1 MTEIIIIKN
10 KPNWLIAIIFPFG
23 LLILIFIMFV
33 ILPFASAKSTY
44 LLSTLSYIFSLI
56 PFLGFFI
63 LFLYIWLWNTLGKV
77 ILEISPEKIK
87 VINKNKL
94 FNKPKE
100 YFKSE
105 IEKISILDF
114 GIEKT
119 KYYTRLNY
127 LFSNSNYS
135 ITIQKSGKNIRVVD
149 WLNHERANSI
159 LEKINQ
165 IINQKNNSI

>member
-1 MTEIIIIKN
+1 MTEIIALKN
-10 KPNWLIAIIFPFG
+10 KPNWIIALTFPFG
-23 LLILIFIMFV
+23 LLILILIMLV
-33 ILPFASAKSTY
+33 LLPIVSVNNTY
-44 LLSTLSYIFSLI
+44 LLSALSYVFSLI

-63 LFLYIWLWNTLGKV
+63 LFLYIWLWNTFGKV

-87 VINKNKL
+87 ATNKNKL

-100 YFKSE
+100 YLKSE
-105 IEKISILDF
+105 IEKISIVDF

-119 KYYTRLNY
+119 KYYIQLNY

-135 ITIQKSGKNIRVVD
+135 ITIQKGRENIRIVD
-149 WLNHERANSI
+149 WLSNERANNI

-165 IINQKNNSI
+165 

>member
-1 MTEIIIIKN
+1 MTEIIAIKN
-10 KPNWLIAIIFPFG
+10 KPNWIIALIFPFG
-23 LLILIFIMFV
+23 LLILILIMLV
-33 ILPFASAKSTY
+33 LLPIVSVSDTY
-44 LLSTLSYIFSLI
+44 LLSALNYVFSLI

-63 LFLYIWLWNTLGKV
+63 LFLYIWLWNTFGKV

-87 VINKNKL
+87 VTNKNKL

-100 YFKSE
+100 YLKSE
-105 IEKISILDF
+105 IEKISIVDF

-135 ITIQKSGKNIRVVD
+135 ITIQKGGENIRIVD
-149 WLNHERANSI
+149 WLSNERANNI

-165 IINQKNNSI
+165 

>member
-1 MTEIIIIKN
+1 MTEIIAIKN
-10 KPNWLIAIIFPFG
+10 KPNWIIALIFPFG
-23 LLILIFIMFV
+23 LLILILIMLV
-33 ILPFASAKSTY
+33 LLPIVSVSDTY
-44 LLSTLSYIFSLI
+44 LLSALNYVFSLI

-63 LFLYIWLWNTLGKV
+63 LFLYIWLWNTFGKV

-87 VINKNKL
+87 VTHKNKL

-100 YFKSE
+100 YLKSE
-105 IEKISILDF
+105 IEKISIVDY

-127 LFSNSNYS
+127 SFSNSTYS
-135 ITIQKSGKNIRVVD
+135 ITIQKGGENIRIVD
-149 WLNHERANSI
+149 WLSNERANNI

-165 IINQKNNSI
+165 

>member
-1 MTEIIIIKN
+1 MIEIITIKN
-10 KPNWLIAIIFPFG
+10 KPNWIIAIIFPFG

-33 ILPFASAKSTY
+33 LLPFASVQNTY
-44 LLSTLSYIFSLI
+44 IFSALNYIFSLI

-63 LFLYIWLWNTLGKV
+63 FILYIWLWNTFGKV

-87 VINKNKL
+87 VTNKNKL

-100 YFKSE
+100 YLKSE
-105 IEKISILDF
+105 IEKISILDL

-119 KYYTRLNY
+119 KYYIRINY

-135 ITIQKSGKNIRVVD
+135 IIIQKGFKNIRIID
-149 WLNHERANSI
+149 WLNNESANNI
-159 LEKINQ
+159 LEKINK
-165 IINQKNNSI
+165 IMIQK